1 MDVNNP
7 FTLTGRKASGRN
19 RNGMYPIARQ
29 QQQQQQKEQY
39 GFPELQAVMEDIH
52 NGWEFML
59 DEDFDPVTLALAL
72 MDDSSV
78 GKGRDYDTFQ
88 RIYYDL
94 DDALHII
101 VDDYY
106 KGFNNSIGT
115 FGGVLQHINDSRN
128 RVTQMKAN
136 LKKCK
141 AELLEKHTDLL
152 NMWSKTQEHK
162 EMLSLL
168 ETIEDI
174 RSTPEKLDNMT
185 SNKHVLSAATLLV
198 NSLKTINSKEM
209 MEIGALDDLRST
221 LNTEKN
227 DLYDML
233 LEELHNNLYLK
244 SFYCVNLWCDY
255 ITGQQTLPELTIKPR
270 NFSEKEKVKEQD
282 MFSVDENEIL
292 AEDLDKNPET
302 DPYYYMEI
310 IMEALAVLG
319 EIPAALQTLQDRLPL
334 EIHTLFDSTIKQ
346 VESRHSV
353 QPQQTNRDQNKMD
366 EESDIYCLDKANTDA
381 RNEILKDLLW
391 TLYSKIEAV
400 LRGHRFIEN
409 CAHRSKK
416 RLAGSSNGNFRIYHF
431 HEIWRP
437 IQAEIR
443 SLLQDYLTT
452 QERRAAAAAQSNSFL
467 LKDDSSNNESTKSR
481 TKSKTLFK
489 FTDASE
495 SAVVAAEY
503 QPVQDLLY
511 FRYRKMIPELAS
523 SEEILSGSMM
533 NSNIVDRFSTNMM
546 ARGGHKLLVN
556 PDAYNVSVLLKPTM
570 AFLQRLRE
578 VFPNYD
584 DQSEEGFGSFL
595 DDFAVNVFLPQ
606 IEEKVMQLIHLATSG
621 LDAFQDARHYKNF
634 SKYPIAKSAVA
645 LISVVQSLCRT
656 MHTMPFHT
664 EEYIRMAEVVL
675 LKYYEKCYQRFYYI
689 VARGNTYTTRS
700 NKDQSTADTNIS
712 ASGDWAQ
719 DESLVGLLAQN
730 PYFNDD
736 TKADDEFVK
745 ALNQAEITM
754 EFKLKN
760 ETEPNRQI
768 EADELIF
775 DQNKLI
781 FLGRLYHSLKWFVRE
796 IWELRTAHETSNM
809 PFGSP
814 DGESYEAANSR
825 RWSSSEKRLSS
836 IEHTGAALLPLRG
849 EAARRFDTL
858 LTTYQQLAETC
869 LFTLRLEIRCHTLY
883 YLQMVIR
890 DGNYYLEDES
900 FEPDPYV
907 ITLNSDLMDID
918 DSINVSLPRKDEM
931 FCFDGLPAL
940 MVHILISEA
949 GYIKRMN
956 HHGAQ
961 KMIRNI
967 LALQQNLTNFVAPNQ
982 SAVMERAR
990 AYYQLYDYGT
1000 ENLIK
1005 SIRDNGPSFT
1015 FDEYCVIL
1023 SLINDA
1029 NDDSDTQEED
1039 GSKRKAS
1046 DAPSDWLMKL
1056 DEVMVEYDT

>member
-1 MDVNNP
+1 
-7 FTLTGRKASGRN
+7 
-19 RNGMYPIARQ
+19 
-29 QQQQQQKEQY
+29 
-39 GFPELQAVMEDIH
+39 
-52 NGWEFML
+52 
-59 DEDFDPVTLALAL
+59 

-94 DDALHII
+94 DDALHVI
-101 VDDYY
+101 VEDYY
-106 KGFNNSIGT
+106 MGFNDSIGT

-136 LKKCK
+136 LKRCK

-152 NMWSKTQEHK
+152 NMWSKTQQHK
-162 EMLSLL
+162 EMLNLL
-168 ETIEDI
+168 EIIEDI
-174 RSTPEKLDNMT
+174 RSTPEKLENMT
-185 SNKHVLSAATLLV
+185 SSKHVLSAAHLLV
-198 NSLKTINSKEM
+198 NSLKTVHSKEM

-221 LNTEKN
+221 LNSEKN

-233 LEELHNNLYLK
+233 IEELHNHLYLK
-244 SFYCVNLWCDY
+244 SFYCLNLWSDY
-255 ITGQQTLPELTIKPR
+255 ITGQQTLPEPTVKPR
-270 NFSEKEKVKEQD
+270 KFDCAEDAEKQD
-282 MFSVDENEIL
+282 MFSMTEDDIL
-292 AEDLDKNPET
+292 AEDLEKNPET
-302 DPYYYMEI
+302 DSYYYMEI
-310 IMEALAVLG
+310 ILEALAVLG
-319 EIPAALQTLQDRLPL
+319 EVPAALQTLQDRLPI
-334 EIHTLFDSTIKQ
+334 EIHTLFETTIKQ

-353 QPQQTNRDQNKMD
+353 QHQQGSRDQNNKD
-366 EESDIYCLDKANTDA
+366 EDSDIYCLDKANTDA

-400 LRGHRFIEN
+400 LRGHRFIET

-416 RLAGSSNGNFRIYHF
+416 RMIDSSSSNGFRIYHF

-437 IQAEIR
+437 IQSEIR

-452 QERRAAAAAQSNSFL
+452 QERRAAAAQSNSFL
-467 LKDDSSNNESTKSR
+467 LHEDPANNTSPRSQI
-481 TKSKTLFK
+481 KSKSLFK

-495 SAVVAAEY
+495 SKVVETEY
-503 QPVQDLLY
+503 QPIQDILY
-511 FRYRKMIPELAS
+511 SNYRKMVPDLGA
-523 SEEILSGSMM
+523 SEELVPGTVMST
-533 NSNIVDRFSTNMM
+533 NIVDRFSTNMM
-546 ARGGHKLLVN
+546 ARGSHKILVN

-570 AFLQRLRE
+570 AFLERLRQ

-584 DQSEEGFGSFL
+584 DQNEEGFGNFL
-595 DDFAVNVFLPQ
+595 DDFAINVFLPQ

-621 LDAFQDARHYKNF
+621 LDAFQDARHYKTY
-634 SKYPIAKSAVA
+634 SKYPIVKSAVA

-656 MHTMPFHT
+656 MHTMPFHN
-664 EEYIRMAEVVL
+664 EEYVRMVEVVL

-700 NKDQSTADTNIS
+700 KDQNSADTNIS

-730 PYFNDD
+730 PFFNDD

-760 ETEPNRQI
+760 ESQPERQI

-796 IWELRTAHETSNM
+796 IWELRTAHGSNAVSL
-809 PFGSP
+809 GSP
-814 DGESYEAANSR
+814 VTESYEAANSK
-825 RWSSSEKRLSS
+825 RWSSSEKRLSTVES
-836 IEHTGAALLPLRG
+836 SGSALLPLRG

-918 DSINVSLPRKDEM
+918 DSINLSLPRKDEM

-956 HHGAQ
+956 HNGAQ

-967 LALQQNLTNFVAPNQ
+967 LALQQNLTNFVPPSQ

-1005 SIRDNGPSFT
+1005 SIRDNGPAFT

-1029 NDDSDTQEED
+1029 NDNTQLDED
-1039 GSKRKAS
+1039 GKPKTTGAS
-1046 DAPSDWLMKL
+1046 SDFLMKL
-1056 DEVMVEYDT
+1056 DEVMMEYDT

>member
-1 MDVNNP
+1 M
-7 FTLTGRKASGRN
+7 
-19 RNGMYPIARQ
+19 ARQ
-29 QQQQQQKEQY
+29 QEQEQE
-39 GFPELQAVMEDIH
+39 GFPELQAVMEDIQ

-78 GKGRDYDTFQ
+78 GRGRDYSTFQ

-94 DDALHII
+94 DDALHVI

-106 KGFNNSIGT
+106 MGFNNSIGT
-115 FGGVLQHINDSRN
+115 FGGVLQYINDSRN

-152 NMWSKTQEHK
+152 NMWSKTQQHK
-162 EMLSLL
+162 EMLNLL
-168 ETIEDI
+168 EIIEDI
-174 RSTPEKLDNMT
+174 RLTPEKLDNLT
-185 SNKHVLSAATLLV
+185 SSKHVFSAATLLV
-198 NSLKTINSKEM
+198 NALKTINSKELM
-209 MEIGALDDLRST
+209 DIGALDDLRNA
-221 LNTEKN
+221 LNSEKN
-227 DLYDML
+227 NLNDML
-233 LEELHNNLYLK
+233 IEELHNHLYLK
-244 SFYCVNLWCDY
+244 SFYCVNLWSDY
-255 ITGQQTLPELTIKPR
+255 ITGQQSLPEPMVKPR
-270 NFSEKEKVKEQD
+270 SFANTEESGKQD
-282 MFSVDENEIL
+282 MFSLTENDIL
-292 AEDLDKNPET
+292 TEDLEKNPET
-302 DPYYYMEI
+302 DSYYYMEI
-310 IMEALAVLG
+310 IMEAFAVLG
-319 EIPAALQTLQDRLPL
+319 EIPSALQTLQDRLPL
-334 EIHTLFDSTIKQ
+334 EIHNLFETTITQ

-353 QPQQTNRDQNKMD
+353 QHQQGRRDQNKKD
-366 EESDIYCLDKANTDA
+366 EESDIYCLDKANTDT

-400 LRGHRFIEN
+400 LRGHRFIET

-416 RLAGSSNGNFRIYHF
+416 RMADSVKKDFRIYHF

-437 IQAEIR
+437 IQSEIR

-452 QERRAAAAAQSNSFL
+452 QERRAAAAQSNSFL
-467 LKDDSSNNESTKSR
+467 TKDDSSSASLAR
-481 TKSKTLFK
+481 SQIKSKSLFK

-495 SAVVAAEY
+495 SKEVEIDY
-503 QPVQDLLY
+503 QPIQDTLY
-511 FRYRKMIPELAS
+511 TSYRKMVPDLASCPELV
-523 SEEILSGSMM
+523 SGTVM

-546 ARGGHKLLVN
+546 ARGSHKLLVT

-570 AFLQRLRE
+570 AFLDRLRQ

-584 DQSEEGFGSFL
+584 DQNEEGFGNFL
-595 DDFAVNVFLPQ
+595 DDFAINVFLPQ

-621 LDAFQDARHYKNF
+621 LDAFQDARHYK
-634 SKYPIAKSAVA
+634 SYSRYPIVKSAVA

-656 MHTMPFHT
+656 MHTMPFHN
-664 EEYIRMAEVVL
+664 EEYVRMVEVVL

-689 VARGNTYTTRS
+689 VARGNTYTTRP
-700 NKDQSTADTNIS
+700 KDQNAADTNIS

-730 PYFNDD
+730 PFFNDD

-760 ETEPNRQI
+760 ASQPDRQI

-796 IWELRTAHETSNM
+796 IWELRTAHGNNAIAL
-809 PFGSP
+809 GSP
-814 DGESYEAANSR
+814 DTESYEAANSK
-825 RWSSSEKRLSS
+825 RWSSSEKRLSTVES
-836 IEHTGAALLPLRG
+836 TGAALLPLRG
-849 EAARRFDTL
+849 ESARRFDTL

-918 DSINVSLPRKDEM
+918 DSINLSLPRKDEM

-949 GYIKRMN
+949 KYIKRMN
-956 HHGAQ
+956 HNGAQ

-967 LALQQNLTNFVAPNQ
+967 LALQQNLTNFVPPSQ

-1000 ENLIK
+1000 DNLIK
-1005 SIRDNGPSFT
+1005 SIRDNGPVFT
-1015 FDEYCVIL
+1015 FDEYLDIL
-1023 SLINDA
+1023 NLINDTK
-1029 NDDSDTQEED
+1029 DDTQGAD
-1039 GSKRKAS
+1039 GGSKSNAGGAS
-1046 DAPSDWLMKL
+1046 SDWLMKF
-1056 DEVMVEYDT
+1056 DAVMLEYNI